1 MGSADYHLLR
11 SLSLENVA
19 AYTVPLDSSF
29 YVNSKFTECFH
40 FPVLGYFPFCLIIVA
55 VLFFCFVGYDTIIC
69 AVCLWKMLQRSL
81 FHSIQAFCEWQKF
94 IECFHFPVL
103 GHFPLCSVKLN
114 MPIMFCLLAVT
125 PPKLRLILESTLFLW
140 TFSLLGQIS
149 GGAPNNQ

>member
-1 MGSADYHLLR
+1 MFSFSRIRVLSFLLDNCGCPVFA
-11 SLSLENVA
+11 LLA
-19 AYTVPLDSSF
+19 MTPSF
-29 YVNSKFTECFH
+29 ALFVFGKCCSVHCSTRFKLFVNGKN
-40 FPVLGYFPFCLIIVA
+40 
-55 VLFFCFVGYDTIIC
+55 
-69 AVCLWKMLQRSL
+69 
-81 FHSIQAFCEWQKF
+81 F